1 MKQRTGRGWLLCCA
15 LSIIF
20 LTTVAV
26 FWPGHS
32 AWAEADS
39 EGVIDGRDLSVFE
52 GVGHIDRLGEDEI
65 VIDDLQKKLTS
76 RVKYYRVGRKH
87 VNRSAFKVGDRVGY
101 IANSRGELVSLWLL
115 R

>member
-1 MKQRTGRGWLLCCA
+1 MKKHTQRGMRGALGMMLLTMSALLC
-15 LSIIF
+15 L
-20 LTTVAV
+20 
-26 FWPGHS
+26 GYS
-32 AWAEADS
+32 ASAEATS
-39 EGVIDGRDLSVFE
+39 EGIIDGRDLSVFE

-76 RVKYYRVGRKH
+76 KVKYYRVGRKP